1 MKIRKT
7 EHHHMLLL
15 PVLLIL
21 AAAFLAT
28 SLTDAFRSGGNEL
41 TGASVTSVTMNRCA
55 WNGPGTW
62 RDVVGTGNTTLERTR
77 YCPYDQ
83 PIIVSGGCESD
94 NPQTYLTFNKP
105 ELTRSNGTQ
114 GWSCGQYGSND
125 GLNVDA
131 LCCRV

>member
-1 MKIRKT
+1 
-7 EHHHMLLL
+7 MLLL

-28 SLTDAFRSGGNEL
+28 SMTGSFRSGNEL
-41 TGASVTSVTMNRCA
+41 TGGSVTSVTMNRCA
-55 WNGPGTW
+55 WNGAGTW
-62 RDVVGTGNTTLERTR
+62 KDVVGTGNTTLERTR
-77 YCPYDQ
+77 YCPYDK

-114 GWSCGQYGSND
+114 GWTCGQYGSND